1 VIDFKTISCQSPSNI
16 ALIKYWGKHGNQLPN
31 NPSLSMTLQKA
42 FTSTKMHY
50 RLSNS
55 GMKLEYFFE
64 GKQNAMFQETVFQF
78 MKKVTEYLPFIHQ
91 FEFRFESENSFP
103 HSTGIASSASSMSAL
118 AFCFVSM
125 EKKLNGET
133 IFDEAFYQR
142 VSQIARLGSGSASR
156 SVYKGWVSWGF
167 SDIIPGSSDE
177 FASPLTIPVH
187 EKFQKMG
194 DAILIVSGEKKKV
207 SSTIGHGLMNDHPFA
222 DGRYRQAKGHFSQ
235 LIEVLQTGQFDQF
248 ASIVEAEALSLHSL
262 LMTSSPNG
270 LLLKPNSLVLIQSIR
285 DFRKESGTE
294 VCFTL
299 DAGPNI
305 HLLYPLQEREKVI
318 NFVENELIPFCENG
332 QWIDDEMA
340 FSK

>member
-50 RLSNS
+50 RPSKS
-55 GMKLEYFFE
+55 GMKVDYIFE
-64 GKQNAMFQETVFQF
+64 GKHNSLFQEKIFHF
-78 MKKVTEYLPFIHQ
+78 MEKVTEFLPFIDQ
-91 FEFRFESENSFP
+91 YEFRFESENSFP

-118 AFCFVSM
+118 AFCLVTM
-125 EKKLNGET
+125 EKELKGET
-133 IFDEAFYQR
+133 VFDDAFYQR
-142 VSQIARLGSGSASR
+142 VSQISRLGSGSACR
-156 SVYKGWVSWGF
+156 SVYKGWVTWGF

-177 FASPLTIPVH
+177 FASSLAIPVH

-194 DAILIVSGEKKKV
+194 DAILIVSSEKKKV
-207 SSTIGHGLMNDHPFA
+207 SSSLGHGLMKDHPFA
-222 DGRYRQAKGHFSQ
+222 EGRYRQAKEHFSQ
-235 LIEVLQTGQFDQF
+235 LIEVLQTGNFDQF
-248 ASIVEAEALSLHSL
+248 ASIVEAEALSLHCL

-270 LLLKPNSLVLIQSIR
+270 LLLKPNTLVLIQAIR
-285 DFRKESGTE
+285 DFRRETSLE
-294 VCFTL
+294 ICFTL